1 MFITDTV
8 KYAGVNDRKIDLFEG
23 QYKVPEGV
31 SYNSYVVFGE
41 KIAVIDTVDK
51 SFGDEWLNNLGV
63 ILDDKAPDYL
73 VVLHIEPDH
82 SANIAKFSEKYP
94 SAKVVSNSKSFA
106 MMENFFGKGVA
117 PDRVEVKEGDELD
130 LGGRTLKFVFA
141 PMVHWPEVMFAYDNA
156 DKILFSADAFGKFGD
171 LNSEKKWD
179 DEAARYYFGIVG
191 KYGVQVQSVLKKAA
205 ALDIKTICPLHGE
218 VLSENLSHYISLYN
232 IWSSYAAEK
241 SGVVICY
248 TSVYG
253 NTKAAA
259 ELLAEELKEKG
270 VTIAIYDLSRADS
283 SLALADAFR
292 FDRLVL
298 ATTTYN
304 GEIFPAMREFINDL
318 VGHNFQNKKVGI
330 IENGSWAPVVKRKAE
345 EALSAC
351 KNVSFAESSVKIL
364 SAMSEQNKSEIKKLA
379 EEIGNK

>member
-1 MFITDTV
+1 MFIADTV

-51 SFGDEWLNNLGV
+51 SFGDEWLNNLGG
-63 ILDDKAPDYL
+63 ILGDKTPDFL
-73 VVLHIEPDH
+73 VVLHMEPDH

-106 MMENFFGKGVA
+106 MMENFFGKGIA

-141 PMVHWPEVMFAYDNA
+141 PMVHWPEVMFAYDSA

-205 ALDIKTICPLHGE
+205 ALDIKIICPLHGE
-218 VLSENLSHYISLYN
+218 VLSENLAHYISLYN

-259 ELLAEELKEKG
+259 ELLAEELKKKG
-270 VTIAIYDLSRADS
+270 VTVAIYDLSRADS
-283 SLALADAFR
+283 SLAFADAFR

-351 KNVSFAESSVKIL
+351 KNVSFAESSIKIL

-379 EEIGNK
+379 EELGNK

>member
-51 SFGDEWLNNLGV
+51 SFGDEWLNNLGG
-63 ILDDKAPDYL
+63 ILGGKTPDYF
-73 VVLHIEPDH
+73 VVLHMEPDH

-141 PMVHWPEVMFAYDNA
+141 PMVHWPEVMFAYDSA

-205 ALDIKTICPLHGE
+205 ALDIKIICPLHGE
-218 VLSENLSHYISLYN
+218 VLSENLAHYISLYN
-232 IWSSYAAEK
+232 IWSSYEAEK

-259 ELLAEELKEKG
+259 ELLAEELKKKG
-270 VTIAIYDLSRADS
+270 VTVVIYDLSRADS
-283 SLALADAFR
+283 SLALAEAFR

-351 KNVSFAESSVKIL
+351 KNVLFAESSVKIL

>member
-51 SFGDEWLNNLGV
+51 SFGNEWLNNLDG
-63 ILDDKAPDYL
+63 ILGDKTPDYL
-73 VVLHIEPDH
+73 VVLHMEPDH

-141 PMVHWPEVMFAYDNA
+141 PMVHWPEVMFAYDSA

-205 ALDIKTICPLHGE
+205 ALDIKIICPLHGE
-218 VLSENLSHYISLYN
+218 VLSENLAHYISLYN
-232 IWSSYAAEK
+232 IWSSYEAEK
-241 SGVVICY
+241 GGVVICY

-259 ELLAEELKEKG
+259 ELLAEELKKKG
-270 VTIAIYDLSRADS
+270 VTVVIYDLSRADS
-283 SLALADAFR
+283 SLALAEAFR

-364 SAMSEQNKSEIKKLA
+364 SAMNEQNKSEIKKLA

>member
-1 MFITDTV
+1 M
-8 KYAGVNDRKIDLFEG
+8 
-23 QYKVPEGV
+23 
-31 SYNSYVVFGE
+31 
-41 KIAVIDTVDK
+41 
-51 SFGDEWLNNLGV
+51 
-63 ILDDKAPDYL
+63 
-73 VVLHIEPDH
+73 EPDH

-141 PMVHWPEVMFAYDNA
+141 PMVHWPEVMFAYDSA

-205 ALDIKTICPLHGE
+205 ALDIKIICPLHGE
-218 VLSENLSHYISLYN
+218 VLSENLAHYISLYN
-232 IWSSYAAEK
+232 IWSSYEAEK

-259 ELLAEELKEKG
+259 ELLAEELKKKG
-270 VTIAIYDLSRADS
+270 VTVVIYDLSRADS
-283 SLALADAFR
+283 SLALAEAFR

-351 KNVSFAESSVKIL
+351 KNVLFAESSVKIL

>member
-8 KYAGVNDRKIDLFEG
+8 KYAGINDRKIDLFEG

-51 SFGDEWLNNLGV
+51 SFGEEWLNNLNG
-63 ILDDKAPDYL
+63 ILGDKTPDYL
-73 VVLHIEPDH
+73 VVLHMEPDH
-82 SANIAKFSEKYP
+82 SANIAKFSGKYP

-141 PMVHWPEVMFAYDNA
+141 PMVHWPEVMFAYDSA

-205 ALDIKTICPLHGE
+205 ALDIKIICPLHGE

-253 NTKAAA
+253 NTRAAA

-270 VTIAIYDLSRADS
+270 VTLAIYDLSRADS
-283 SLALADAFR
+283 SLALAEAFR

-298 ATTTYN
+298 ASTTYN

-379 EEIGNK
+379 EELGNK

>member
-1 MFITDTV
+1 MFITNTV
-8 KYAGVNDRKIDLFEG
+8 KYAGVNDRKTDLFEG
-23 QYKVPEGV
+23 QYKVPEGI

-41 KIAVIDTVDK
+41 KTAVIDSVDK
-51 SFGDEWLNNLGV
+51 DFGNEWLDNLEK
-63 ILDDKAPDYL
+63 ILNGKTPDFL
-73 VVLHIEPDH
+73 VVLHMEPDH
-82 SANIAKFSEKYP
+82 SANIAKFLQKYP
-94 SAKVVSNSKSFA
+94 SARVVSNSKSFV

-117 PDRVEVKEGDELD
+117 PNRIEVKDGECLD
-130 LGGRTLKFVFA
+130 LGGRTLKFISA
-141 PMVHWPEVMFAYDNA
+141 PMVHWPEVMFAYDDA

-171 LNSEKKWD
+171 LRSNGGWD

-205 ALDIKTICPLHGE
+205 ALDIKIICPLHGE
-218 VLSENLSHYISLYN
+218 VLSENLAHYISLYN
-232 IWSSYAAEK
+232 MWSSYAAEK

-259 ELLAEELKEKG
+259 ELLKEELTARGES
-270 VTIAIYDLSRADS
+270 VVIYDLARTDS
-283 SLALADAFR
+283 SLALSEAFR
-292 FDRLVL
+292 YDRLVL

-304 GEIFPAMREFINDL
+304 GEIFPAMREFINEL
-318 VGHNFQNKKVGI
+318 VGHNFRNRKIGI

-345 EALSAC
+345 EMLSAC
-351 KNVSFAESSVKIL
+351 GNIAFAETSVKIL
-364 SAMSEQNKSEIKKLA
+364 SALNEKNINEIKKLA